1 MSYILD
7 ALKQNEAASHSNWV
21 MQSDYQQEY
30 LLNKKLSFY
39 RNLALV
45 LGFLLTLSLGF
56 FIGKSMQSDKISTD
70 KAVVNDVATSPASS
84 NINTNVPSQPVM
96 ANNQNSN
103 VQYQIVPVYAQP
115 VLQANQTLT
124 APVNTPANVINTFP
138 VNNTFASS
146 NQPASQSTVEVTVP
160 TTQPA
165 SDDLDTSNYNVV
177 GYQQEQKAETNA
189 LIDAFSEAFEQAQ
202 NEPSEQTVVTSSTT
216 SAVVRPIELLPD
228 SFKARLPEINYQA
241 HVFASEPSRSWIKIN
256 DRELR
261 VGDNFNGVYI
271 VEIAAEQLL
280 LQYDYVE
287 FSLGAMDD
295 WRFN

>member
-1 MSYILD
+1 
-7 ALKQNEAASHSNWV
+7 V
-21 MQSDYQQEY
+21 
-30 LLNKKLSFY
+30 
-39 RNLALV
+39 
-45 LGFLLTLSLGF
+45 
-56 FIGKSMQSDKISTD
+56 STD

-84 NINTNVPSQPVM
+84 NINMSVPPQPVM
-96 ANNQNSN
+96 ANNQNNN
-103 VQYQIVPVYAQP
+103 VQYQIVPVYAQPVLQANQP

>member
-1 MSYILD
+1 
-7 ALKQNEAASHSNWV
+7 
-21 MQSDYQQEY
+21 
-30 LLNKKLSFY
+30 
-39 RNLALV
+39 
-45 LGFLLTLSLGF
+45 
-56 FIGKSMQSDKISTD
+56 
-70 KAVVNDVATSPASS
+70 
-84 NINTNVPSQPVM
+84 M
-96 ANNQNSN
+96 ANNQNNN

-115 VLQANQTLT
+115 VLQANQIVA

-138 VNNTFASS
+138 VNNTLASN
-146 NQPASQSTVEVTVP
+146 NQPASQSTVDAAVEVMIPTTIP
-160 TTQPA
+160 TTQSA

>member
-1 MSYILD
+1 
-7 ALKQNEAASHSNWV
+7 
-21 MQSDYQQEY
+21 
-30 LLNKKLSFY
+30 
-39 RNLALV
+39 
-45 LGFLLTLSLGF
+45 
-56 FIGKSMQSDKISTD
+56 
-70 KAVVNDVATSPASS
+70 
-84 NINTNVPSQPVM
+84 
-96 ANNQNSN
+96 
-103 VQYQIVPVYAQP
+103 
-115 VLQANQTLT
+115 
-124 APVNTPANVINTFP
+124 
-138 VNNTFASS
+138 
-146 NQPASQSTVEVTVP
+146 
-160 TTQPA
+160 
-165 SDDLDTSNYNVV
+165 VV

>member
-7 ALKQNEAASHSNWV
+7 ALKQNEAASHSNRV

-56 FIGKSMQSDKISTD
+56 FIGKSMQSDKVSTD

-84 NINTNVPSQPVM
+84 NINMSVPPQPVM
-96 ANNQNSN
+96 ANNQNNN